1 MDTISTVLVPTKV
14 MQDLVEV
21 TGNALRQIRLS
32 KVRSLEK
39 AVITCWMLKELVIFF
54 LMFLTDILFG
64 KSA

>member
-1 MDTISTVLVPTKV
+1 MDTISTVVVPTKV

-54 LMFLTDILFG
+54 MFLTAILFG

>member
-64 KSA
+64 KSS